1 MMFFDFLFQSSAA
14 THVEKRGSHFTG
26 IKAIVDSALDAWGSP
41 GINAGRG
48 LKPYYRTPPRLAHRS
63 PGINAGRGLKL
74 ALNRITPLRV
84 MGRPVLM
91 PGVD

>member
-48 LKPYYRTPPRLAHRS
+48 LKRLSPVNNVCWLKRS
-63 PGINAGRGLKL
+63 PGINAGRGLKRL
-74 ALNRITPLRV
+74 ARWRGN
-84 MGRPVLM
+84 G
-91 PGVD
+91 